1 MSILAVTGL
10 PTQGVCRVG
19 RMVKRRFFFFGLL
32 VDWAVASWPSL
43 FFFLLGS
50 LTNGEGFGDKMIW
63 SQANV
68 SLG

>member
-19 RMVKRRFFFFGLL
+19 RMVKRRFFFGLL

-43 FFFLLGS
+43 FFLLGS
-50 LTNGEGFGDKMIW
+50 LINGEGFGDEMIW

>member
-19 RMVKRRFFFFGLL
+19 RMVKRRFFFFGFLL
-32 VDWAVASWPSL
+32 IGQLPLGPLS
-43 FFFLLGS
+43 FFLLGS

>member
-1 MSILAVTGL
+1 MSWACNDSLGTVAIV
-10 PTQGVCRVG
+10 V
-19 RMVKRRFFFFGLL
+19 FFFLLL
-32 VDWAVASWPSL
+32 VDWVVASWPSL
-43 FFFLLGS
+43 FFFAGS